1 MKSDL
6 EMSNLTNVKR
16 NFKKVKTRP
25 LMTFNFDGTGKTSIE
40 INRKE
45 FQPVNFSNVS
55 THRHEE
61 EDTEVSE
68 IKVQLPPVL
77 DNLDEIDPFSM
88 PEILS
93 PKVD

>member
-45 FQPVNFSNVS
+45 F
-55 THRHEE
+55 
-61 EDTEVSE
+61 
-68 IKVQLPPVL
+68 
-77 DNLDEIDPFSM
+77 
-88 PEILS
+88 
-93 PKVD
+93 